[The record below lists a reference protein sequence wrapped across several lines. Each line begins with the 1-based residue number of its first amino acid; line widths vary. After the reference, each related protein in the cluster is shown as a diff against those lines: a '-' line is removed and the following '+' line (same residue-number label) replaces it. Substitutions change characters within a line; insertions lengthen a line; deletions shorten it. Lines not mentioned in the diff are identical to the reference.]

1 MHKMRIRPKSFV
13 FLKSVIG
20 GKNKWSVP
28 YFQNVVIVLNLA
40 YNKNKLY
47 ETLEYWSRHMVNFD
61 ILDKGAEKVSPSHFM
76 YDS

>member
-1 MHKMRIRPKSFV
+1 MRIRPKSFV

-47 ETLEYWSRHMVNFD
+47 ETLEY
-61 ILDKGAEKVSPSHFM
+61 
-76 YDS
+76 

>member
-20 GKNKWSVP
+20 GKNKRSVP
-28 YFQNVVIVLNLA
+28 YFQNVLIVLNLA
-40 YNKNKLY
+40 YYKNKLY
-47 ETLEYWSRHMVNFD
+47 ETSEYWSRHMLNFD